1 MRMSTVCRPSI
12 HGCLTGITG
21 LQAAGAIQLQAN
33 QTTMLVNSMLEVQ
46 VTSLPQADRMMALTI
61 LLRALQVDNSASKLV
76 IGATPCQKQA
86 HRTQFQSACQQRLAK
101 LDLLAMLT
109 RQCFLD

>member
-76 IGATPCQKQA
+76 IGADSLPETSTQDTVPECLPATP
-86 HRTQFQSACQQRLAK
+86 S
-101 LDLLAMLT
+101 
-109 RQCFLD
+109 